1 MAILNGIAI
10 APKILAPMEP
20 RTEAEITIEA
30 GITGDARGRKRT
42 RQISVLFADDWTDAC
57 AEIGEQHDWIK
68 RRANLY
74 VSGCRSP
81 QTIGQ
86 IIRIGSVELEVTE
99 ETEPCEMMD
108 AISDG
113 LRQSLT
119 PAWRGGV
126 CCRVISGGIIRNG
139 DDVLID

>member
-1 MAILNGIAI
+1 
-10 APKILAPMEP
+10 MEP

-57 AEIGEQHDWIK
+57 SEIDEQHDWIK

-81 QTIGQ
+81 QAIGH

-113 LRQSLT
+113 LRQALT

-126 CCRVISGGIIRNG
+126 CCRVISGGTIRNG
-139 DDVLID
+139 DDVLVD

>member
-1 MAILNGIAI
+1 MAILDGIAI

-57 AEIGEQHDWIK
+57 SEIGEQHDWIK

-81 QTIGQ
+81 QAIGQ